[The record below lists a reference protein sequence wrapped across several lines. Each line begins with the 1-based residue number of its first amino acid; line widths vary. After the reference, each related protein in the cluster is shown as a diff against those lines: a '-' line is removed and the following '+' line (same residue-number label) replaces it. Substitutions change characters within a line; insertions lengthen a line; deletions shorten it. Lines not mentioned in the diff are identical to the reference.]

1 MPIDPTIPLS
11 VRPPELQSP
20 LNSMLRVQELK
31 RSQQEEQLNAMR
43 MDEYRQ
49 NRADAPRLAARKS
62 AQEFFATAIPYLA
75 KLPSEQRPGA
85 FDQAI
90 VYAQRSGESMD
101 GIPQS
106 YDQISRIVD
115 AAAVP
120 DPMNAYESNRTTETN
135 RHNLEMERAANK
147 PPQFQPQAPV
157 MVVDPVTG
165 KPTYAAPGDSY
176 GRQAYVKPAQPK
188 YIDSEGAGL
197 VGVRDGVM
205 TPVTTPE
212 GKTSGDVSRERAA
225 REVLNI
231 VNYDPVTGEDTA
243 TKLIPKST
251 SGKLQTGLAAATK
264 DVTGSATSG
273 GVAISQLKTL
283 AAKITFGLAQG
294 HLGVGMS
301 EGDRKMLEMMSG
313 EMQDPNVG
321 SNARLEAWKT
331 SREILIRNAGYNTSG
346 AQGGAPPE
354 GISAEEWAQATA
366 EERALW
372 AQ

>member
-1 MPIDPTIPLS
+1 
-11 VRPPELQSP
+11 
-20 LNSMLRVQELK
+20 
-31 RSQQEEQLNAMR
+31 
-43 MDEYRQ
+43 
-49 NRADAPRLAARKS
+49 
-62 AQEFFATAIPYLA
+62 
-75 KLPSEQRPGA
+75 
-85 FDQAI
+85 
-90 VYAQRSGESMD
+90 MD

-115 AAAVP
+115 AAAMP
-120 DPMNAYESNRTTETN
+120 DPMNAYESNRTTETS
-135 RHNLEMERAANK
+135 RHNLEMERAANR
-147 PPQFQPQAPV
+147 PPQFQPQTPV

-243 TKLIPKST
+243 TKIIPKST

-346 AQGGAPPE
+346 AQGGAPREYP
-354 GISAEEWAQATA
+354 ADANTP
-366 EERALW
+366 EERAEYDALIGRN
-372 AQ
+372 